1 MNNKKESSKS
11 KSARLAREYR
21 SQFIQ
26 TTSNLLTSAFGLV
39 AAFAWNDLV
48 RQFISKYIS
57 QGNSFVSQLIYAILV
72 TILAVS
78 VSFQFGKLAARYK
91 IDEDKK

>member
-1 MNNKKESSKS
+1 MKKEKETSKAR
-11 KSARLAREYR
+11 SARLAREYR

-26 TTSNLLTSAFGLV
+26 TSSNLLTSAFGLV

-48 RQFISKYIS
+48 KQFISKYIS
-57 QGNSFVSQLIYAILV
+57 QGNSFVSQLIYAVLV

-78 VSFQFGKLAARYK
+78 VSFQLSKLTARYK